1 MQESAPISVVFVC
14 DNHYAILLAALIK
27 SIETNHLTG
36 EKLELFIVEDG
47 ITSKSKLRIANSIDK
62 NMTTLHWM
70 PMNECLPPDAKL
82 PVDKSS
88 LPLNIYT
95 RLFIPHFI
103 PKNIKKIIFLDV
115 DMIMLEDISKL
126 WNTDLENNIVG
137 AVQDQFIQVVSRWGG
152 VANYE
157 ELGIPADNKYFNA
170 GLMVIDVEKWE
181 NADITNKVIN
191 CIFEHKK
198 HALFQDQYGLNATLA
213 LHWHALDPLWNR
225 YAYSEEERPF
235 LIHFTGRKPIYKSY
249 EFSKKYQEIFFSYL
263 KMTGWKGFKP
273 ISETSRYIKKFYN
286 LLEKLQLILKLK

>member
-1 MQESAPISVVFVC
+1 MQDLTPISVVFVC
-14 DNHYAILLAALIK
+14 DNHYAILMAALIK
-27 SIETNHLTG
+27 SIETNHLTP
-36 EKLELFIVEDG
+36 EKLQLFIVEDG
-47 ITSKSKLRIANSIDK
+47 ITSQSKLKISNAINKD
-62 NMTTLHWM
+62 MTTLHWL
-70 PMNECLPPDAKL
+70 PMNKCLPADAKL

-103 PKNIKKIIFLDV
+103 PKDIKKIIFLDV

-126 WNTDLENNIVG
+126 WHTDLGDHIVG
-137 AVQDQFIQVVSRWGG
+137 AVQDQFIQIVSRWGG

-157 ELGIPADNKYFNA
+157 ELGIPAENKYFNA

-181 NADITNKVIN
+181 KADITNKVID

-198 HALFQDQYGLNATLA
+198 HAVFQDQYGLNAVLA
-213 LHWHALDPLWNR
+213 LHWFALNPLWNR

-249 EFSKKYQEIFFSYL
+249 EFSEKYREIFFSYL
-263 KMTGWKGFKP
+263 QLTGWKGFKP
-273 ISETSRYIKKFYN
+273 ISETSRYFKKFNN

>member
-1 MQESAPISVVFVC
+1 MQDLTPISVVFVC
-14 DNHYAILLAALIK
+14 DNHYAILMGALIK
-27 SIETNHLTG
+27 SIETNHLTP
-36 EKLELFIVEDG
+36 EKLQLFIVEDG
-47 ITSKSKLRIANSIDK
+47 ITSQSKLKISSAINK
-62 NMTTLHWM
+62 EMTTLHWL
-70 PMNECLPPDAKL
+70 PMNKCLPPDAKL

-103 PKNIKKIIFLDV
+103 PKDIKKIIFLDV

-126 WNTDLENNIVG
+126 WHTDLEENIVG

-157 ELGIPADNKYFNA
+157 ELGIPEDNKYFNA

-181 NADITNKVIN
+181 KADITNKVID

-198 HALFQDQYGLNATLA
+198 HAVFQDQYGLNAVLA
-213 LHWHALDPLWNR
+213 LHWFALNPLWNR
-225 YAYSEEERPF
+225 YAYSEEERPY

-249 EFSKKYQEIFFSYL
+249 EFSEKYREIFFSYL
-263 KMTGWKGFKP
+263 QMTGWKGFKP
-273 ISETSRYIKKFYN
+273 ISETSRYFKKFNN